1 MYGIMDELRFIKSE
15 DAHLTTS
22 SADLPIFSSTSKER
36 ENRRKTLRFVLTIVV
51 LTVVLMAAIASCV
64 ALNEATIAVS
74 RLKNEIQTL
83 EKQNKEYEWEL
94 EKKNDMVA
102 FEQYAVNELGMLKG
116 QQNPNDDRE
125 DVIE

>member
-1 MYGIMDELRFIKSE
+1 MNDLRLQKSE

-22 SADLPIFSSTSKER
+22 SDDLPIFSSTRNERDSKKR
-36 ENRRKTLRFVLTIVV
+36 TRRFVFVIISLTA
-51 LTVVLMAAIASCV
+51 LLMAAVASCV
-64 ALNEATIAVS
+64 ALNEATISVS
-74 RLKNEIQTL
+74 QLKSEISAL
-83 EKQNKEYEWEL
+83 EKQNKEYAWEL

-116 QQNPNDDRE
+116 QQNPTDDRE

>member
-1 MYGIMDELRFIKSE
+1 MNDLRLQKSE

-22 SADLPIFSSTSKER
+22 SDDLPIFSSTRNERDSKKR
-36 ENRRKTLRFVLTIVV
+36 TGRFVFAIISLTA
-51 LTVVLMAAIASCV
+51 VLMAAVASCV
-64 ALNEATIAVS
+64 ALNEATISVS
-74 RLKNEIQTL
+74 QLKSEISAL
-83 EKQNKEYEWEL
+83 EKQNKEYAWEL

-116 QQNPNDDRE
+116 QQNPTDDRE